1 MSTIVTGTHNG
12 VLRIVFNRP
21 DKKNA
26 LTVEMYEALNE
37 AFDLAAGDPGIKAL
51 LFAGEGGTYTA
62 GNDLQ
67 DFLAN
72 PPKGEEAPV
81 FQFIRNLAH
90 CPKPM
95 IAAVQGYAVGVGT
108 TMLMHCDLVYAA
120 DDAKFSLPFVN
131 LGLCPEAAVSY
142 LLPRIA
148 GYQRA
153 AEKLLLGEPFG
164 AEEGEAMGFVNKI
177 LPPDQ
182 VIAYAARQAEKIA
195 ALPGPSIRATK
206 MFLKG
211 GKKSVEQKAIFERME
226 EEAALFQDMLTGP
239 AALEAMAA
247 FMQKRKPDFS
257 SIE

>member
-1 MSTIVTGTHNG
+1 MLFRSI
-12 VLRIVFNRP
+12 
-21 DKKNA
+21 
-26 LTVEMYEALNE
+26 NE
-37 AFDLAAGDPGIKAL
+37 AFDLAAGDPSIKAL
-51 LFAGEGGTYTA
+51 LFAGEGGTFTA
-62 GNDLQ
+62 GNDLK

-95 IAAVQGYAVGVGT
+95 IAAVQGFAVGVGT
-108 TMLMHCDLVYAA
+108 TMLFHCDMVYAA
-120 DDAKFSLPFVN
+120 DDARFSLPFVN
-131 LGLCPEAAVSY
+131 LGLCPEGASSY
-142 LLPRIA
+142 TLPRIA

-195 ALPGPSIRATK
+195 ALPAPSIRAAK
-206 MFLKG
+206 MLLKG
-211 GKKSVEQKAIFERME
+211 GKKALDQKATFERMA
-226 EEAALFQDMLTGP
+226 EEAELFQEMLAGP
-239 AALEAMAA
+239 AAREAMSA
-247 FMQKRKPDFS
+247 FLEKRKPDFS